1 MSNKPNYL
9 PLLERLSTSES
20 FAELDALEDP
30 SAWGGM
36 TEKEQRLLGLLFV
49 RRGGHRL
56 ARGEQGVLES
66 FRLAEKLLPEDAEVH
81 FGQGCWW
88 LHYAQDEE
96 GEQSLLRAC
105 SSFQKATER
114 DPRHFG
120 AWWNWGRALFHLGF
134 AFDES
139 HYFADADLKYVVAEK
154 FLPEAPETRGAFYAE
169 WGGCWSQ
176 SARLSGEAFDYRI
189 AIEKFEKASGL
200 GFGEVDFWVEYGLS
214 YRHLADLIG
223 DPEMMEEALPFLR
236 RAAEEGDDRFE
247 PLFCL
252 ATTLTALFVE
262 FGDESYF
269 EEAEDCFGALTEI
282 NSEAPDLW
290 NEWAGLMLA
299 SYRCDRNE
307 EDLEEAMEM
316 LQRAANSSLEEAELA
331 ETHLRLRLYIAIEL
345 HNLEQMQEG
354 KRFAERALELY
365 SDRPALWCCYS
376 MILYELGRYFGDL
389 SYLTLG
395 LEKLA
400 CAFRL
405 TEEDGECWYAK
416 GRLLFARVMEAG
428 EVNRLD
434 EALRAFERAEE
445 YGELTPDLYFEWGR
459 ALMKQAHHTRRQESL
474 EAAVEKFETELELLA
489 IEDEEPGCDT
499 LFHYACA
506 LDALGAFSD
515 DGEYYR
521 QAVEIFSTIF
531 THFPEDFAVQFH
543 LAQALWHLGKVC
555 GDVDS
560 LEWAC
565 SILSSVV
572 VERPDDGM
580 AWELWGSILLTH
592 ANLVADPSRE
602 EEVGGLLQE
611 AERHLLRALE
621 LGCHPASYEL
631 GRLYSQMEL
640 FEQAVESLRWS
651 ANKGVLPP
659 VSDLMADP
667 WFAPLRDQA
676 IFRDFLN
683 QL

>member
-9 PLLERLSTSES
+9 PLLEQLSQSDS
-20 FAELDALEDP
+20 FAELDPLEDP

-36 TEKEQRLLGLLFV
+36 TAKERRLLGLLFV

-56 ARGEQGVLES
+56 SRGENGVMES
-66 FRLAEKLLPEDAEVH
+66 FHLAERLLPEDAEVY

-88 LHYAQDEE
+88 LHYGNEKGEE
-96 GEQSLLRAC
+96 QPLVRAC
-105 SSFQKATER
+105 SCFEKAIER
-114 DPRHFG
+114 DPNHFK
-120 AWWNWGRALFHLGF
+120 AWCSWGRALLNLGVSY
-134 AFDES
+134 DES
-139 HYFADADLKYVVAEK
+139 HYFAEADLKYVTAEK
-154 FLPEAPETRGAFYAE
+154 FLPEKLEEQGAFYAE
-169 WGGCWSQ
+169 WGFCWSQ
-176 SARLSGEAFDYRI
+176 SARHSGEAFDYRI
-189 AIEKFEKASGL
+189 AIEKFEKADNVDFSQI
-200 GFGEVDFWVEYGLS
+200 DFWVEYGMA
-214 YRHLADLIG
+214 YRHLADLVG
-223 DPEMMEEALPFLR
+223 DPELMEESLPFLR
-236 RAAEEGDDRFE
+236 RGAEEGEGRFE

-252 ATTLTALFVE
+252 ATTLTALFLE
-262 FGDESYF
+262 FGDDSYF
-269 EEAEDCFGALTEI
+269 EEADDCFSSLVEI
-282 NSEAPDLW
+282 EPEAADLW

-299 SYRCDRNE
+299 GYRRDRNE
-307 EDLEEAMEM
+307 EELEEAIEM
-316 LQRAANSSLEEAELA
+316 LQRGANASLEDPDLA
-331 ETHLRLRLYIAIEL
+331 ETHLRLRQFIAAEL

-354 KRFAERALELY
+354 KRYAERALELY
-365 SDRPALWCCYS
+365 PDLPALWCCYS
-376 MILYELGRYFGDL
+376 MILYELGHYFGDI
-389 SYLTLG
+389 SYYALG
-395 LEKLA
+395 LDKLT

-405 TEEDGECWYAK
+405 TDQDGELWFAQ
-416 GRLLFARVMEAG
+416 GRLLLARVMEAG
-428 EVNRLD
+428 EVGRLD
-434 EALRAFERAEE
+434 QALRAFERAEA
-445 YGELTPDLYFEWGR
+445 YGELTPDLYYDWGR
-459 ALMKQAHHTRRQESL
+459 ALMKRAHHTHGQESL
-474 EAAVEKFETELELLA
+474 EAAIEKFETELELLA
-489 IEDEEPGCDT
+489 VNEEEAGCDT

-521 QAVEIFSTIF
+521 QAVEIFSHIF
-531 THFPEDFAVQFH
+531 TQFPEDFAVQFH

-555 GDVDS
+555 GDVEA

-565 SILSSVV
+565 SILSSMVT
-572 VERPDDGM
+572 ERPDDGM
-580 AWELWGSILLTH
+580 AWELWGSILLTQ

-611 AERHLLRALE
+611 AERHLIRALE